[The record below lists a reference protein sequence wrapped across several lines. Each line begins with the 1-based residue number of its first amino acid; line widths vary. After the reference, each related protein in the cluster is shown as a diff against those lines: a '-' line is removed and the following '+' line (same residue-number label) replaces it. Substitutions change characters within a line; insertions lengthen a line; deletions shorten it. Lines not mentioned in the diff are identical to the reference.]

1 MSRHIFSMTALFA
14 AGVLTLACGKP
25 VSDNPWNDAWNVPD
39 TPIDNPDTPADS
51 QGEYPIIPET
61 ALTAFAD
68 PVADQ
73 NWQDV
78 TSDYSLREGI
88 SLYSYTGSLFGRPAL
103 AYIAVADVKDASWA
117 LRSINDPQ
125 LQGCT
130 DPLETPSTVYEATK
144 ASVIVN
150 GGYFYASGG
159 KNYSASLV
167 VNEDTVL
174 GVNINYTSEDW
185 KTIYYP
191 TRAAFV
197 EHEDGKFEACWTY
210 YTSGGDHY
218 LYQNP
223 AQNSWEKTP
232 LAVPSATFPEAA
244 AKFEAKNAIGGGPV
258 LVKDSKIVDSY
269 VAEMFDGNVSG
280 VGPTGRCQRTAI
292 GISAD
297 NKLVLFICHGRNVVE
312 GVAGLTTEEVAKVL
326 YSLGC
331 KEAINLDGG
340 GSTCMIVGGKA
351 LIEPQGGAQRAVAST
366 VMFK

>member
-14 AGVLTLACGKP
+14 AGVLTLACEKP
-25 VSDNPWNDAWNVPD
+25 VSDNPWNEAWNVPD
-39 TPIDNPDTPADS
+39 TPAV
-51 QGEYPIIPET
+51 EYPVLPET
-61 ALTAFAD
+61 ALSAFAD

-73 NWQDV
+73 NWKDV
-78 TSDYSLREGI
+78 TADYSLREGI
-88 SLYSYTGSLFGRPAL
+88 KLYSYTDSLFGRPAL

-125 LQGCT
+125 LQGCE

-150 GGYFYASGG
+150 GGYFYAADG

-167 VNEDTVL
+167 VNEGTVL
-174 GVNINYTSEDW
+174 GVNVNYASEDW
-185 KTIYYP
+185 VSIYYP

-197 EHEDGKFEACWTY
+197 EHADGKFEACWTY
-210 YTSGGDHY
+210 YTSGGAHY

-223 AQNSWEKTP
+223 AQNSWAEKP
-232 LAVPSATFPEAA
+232 LAAPSATFPEAA
-244 AKFEAKNAIGGGPV
+244 AEFEAKNAIGGGPV
-258 LVKDSKIVDSY
+258 LIKDSKIIDSY
-269 VAEMFDGNVSG
+269 VYEMFDGSASG
-280 VGPTGRCQRTAI
+280 VGPTGYCQRTAI

-297 NKLVLFICHGRNVVE
+297 NKLVLFICQGRNVVE
-312 GVAGLTTEEVAKVL
+312 GVAGLTTGEVAKVL

-331 KEAINLDGG
+331 KEAVNLDGG
-340 GSTCMIVGGKA
+340 GSTCMIAGGKA

>member
-25 VSDNPWNDAWNVPD
+25 VSDNPWNEAWNVPD
-39 TPIDNPDTPADS
+39 APAV
-51 QGEYPIIPET
+51 EYPVLPET
-61 ALTAFAD
+61 ALSAFAD

-73 NWQDV
+73 NWKDV
-78 TSDYSLREGI
+78 TADYSLREGI
-88 SLYSYTGSLFGRPAL
+88 KLYSYTDSLFGRPAL

-125 LQGCT
+125 LQGCE

-150 GGYFYASGG
+150 GGYFYAADG

-167 VNEDTVL
+167 VNE
-174 GVNINYTSEDW
+174 
-185 KTIYYP
+185 
-191 TRAAFV
+191 
-197 EHEDGKFEACWTY
+197 
-210 YTSGGDHY
+210 
-218 LYQNP
+218 
-223 AQNSWEKTP
+223 
-232 LAVPSATFPEAA
+232 
-244 AKFEAKNAIGGGPV
+244 GPV
-258 LVKDSKIVDSY
+258 LIKDSKIIDSY
-269 VAEMFDGNVSG
+269 VYEMFDGSASG
-280 VGPTGRCQRTAI
+280 VGPTGYCQRTAI

-297 NKLVLFICHGRNVVE
+297 NKLVLFICQGRNVVE
-312 GVAGLTTEEVAKVL
+312 GIAGLTTEEVAKVL

-331 KEAINLDGG
+331 KEAVNLDGG
-340 GSTCMIVGGKA
+340 GSTCMIAGGKA

>member
-1 MSRHIFSMTALFA
+1 MSRHIFSMAALFA

-25 VSDNPWNDAWNVPD
+25 VSDNPWNDAWNVPEA
-39 TPIDNPDTPADS
+39 PSEEPV
-51 QGEYPIIPET
+51 EYPVLPET
-61 ALTAFAD
+61 ALSAFAD

-73 NWQDV
+73 NWKDV
-78 TSDYSLREGI
+78 TADYSIREGI
-88 SLYSYTGSLFGRPAL
+88 KLYSYTDSLFGRPAL
-103 AYIAVADVKDASWA
+103 AYIAVADVKDADWA

-125 LQGCT
+125 LEGCE

-150 GGYFYASGG
+150 GGYFYADGG

-167 VNEDTVL
+167 VNEGTVL
-174 GVNINYTSEDW
+174 GVNVNYASEDW
-185 KTIYYP
+185 VSIYYP

-197 EHEDGKFEACWTY
+197 EHADGKFEACWTY
-210 YTSGGDHY
+210 YTSGGAHY

-223 AQNSWEKTP
+223 AQNSWSEKP
-232 LAVPSATFPEAA
+232 LAIPSATFPEEAA
-244 AKFEAKNAIGGGPV
+244 EFEAKNAIGGGPV
-258 LVKDSKIVDSY
+258 LIKDSKIIDSY
-269 VAEMFDGNVSG
+269 VYEMFDGSASG

-297 NKLVLFICHGRNVVE
+297 NKLVLFICQGRNVVE

-331 KEAINLDGG
+331 KEAVNLDGG
-340 GSTCMIVGGKA
+340 GSTCMIAGGKA

>member
-39 TPIDNPDTPADS
+39 TPADNPV
-51 QGEYPIIPET
+51 EYPILPET

-78 TSDYSLREGI
+78 TADYSLRDGI

-103 AYIAVADVKDASWA
+103 AYIAVADVKDASWT

-125 LQGCT
+125 LQGCE

-150 GGYFYASGG
+150 GGYFYADGG

-167 VNEDTVL
+167 VNDGTVL

-185 KTIYYP
+185 VSIYYP

-223 AQNSWEKTP
+223 AQNSWAEKP
-232 LAVPSATFPEAA
+232 LAVPSATFPETA

-297 NKLVLFICHGRNVVE
+297 NKLVLFICQGRNVVE

-340 GSTCMIVGGKA
+340 GSTCMIAGGKA